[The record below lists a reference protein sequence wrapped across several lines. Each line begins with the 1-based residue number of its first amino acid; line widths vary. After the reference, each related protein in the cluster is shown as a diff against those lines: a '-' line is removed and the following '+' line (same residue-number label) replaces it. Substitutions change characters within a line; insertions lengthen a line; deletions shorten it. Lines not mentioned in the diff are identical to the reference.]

1 MLSLP
6 PLPSLLL
13 LLALSSPCFAAGARY
28 ADNLFY
34 GAPSPGSLDA
44 GHANTRQDDRHHHHQ
59 QQQQQQQTMTTAESA
74 VPPQRGG
81 RRARFALQDEVNLL
95 AFGLLQLGQGV
106 RELSERTA
114 ERLAAANGAVERAA
128 AAAHGAERR
137 ASEAEKTARE
147 LRERLGRL
155 EEAWVPARRR
165 EARRDESESG
175 EGDDVGALD
184 PPSELSERNVES
196 TRLRLKRELKFSSEG
211 DREDRRKRL

>member
-6 PLPSLLL
+6 PLPPLLL

-28 ADNLFY
+28 SDNLFY

-44 GHANTRQDDRHHHHQ
+44 VHANTRQDDRHQ
-59 QQQQQQQTMTTAESA
+59 QQQQQAMTTTESA
-74 VPPQRGG
+74 VPRGG

-137 ASEAEKTARE
+137 ASEAERTARE

-165 EARRDESESG
+165 EARRDESESR
-175 EGDDVGALD
+175 EGDDAGALD
-184 PPSELSERNVES
+184 LPSELRERNVES
-196 TRLRLKRELKFSSEG
+196 TRLRLKREMN
-211 DREDRRKRL
+211 RRGA